1 MAARKFNRRRFL
13 KATAA
18 ASTTAILAPYI
29 RTSHAAGKL
38 EVGFWDHW
46 VPGANDTLTKMCQ
59 EWAAKEK
66 VELKIDYIPSQGN
79 KNLITIAAE
88 AQAKSGHDMLA
99 MPTWWPAQNAKSLEP
114 VDDLMKDLVA
124 ANGAVSQLIEY
135 LGKHDGHWAGI
146 PATPGSQIKGPCGR
160 IDLFKQHAG
169 IDLQKMYPGSGA
181 PDKALS
187 EAWTW
192 DAFLDAA
199 TKCHKAGSPFGVG
212 LGQTTD
218 SVDTMGALFSAY
230 GAEMVD
236 AKGNIAVKSDAVKQV
251 LEYMKKLVPV
261 LPPDVFAWDDAS
273 NNKWLVSG
281 KGALIMNPPS
291 AWAVAKRDA
300 PKVAEQCWT
309 FPTPK
314 GPKGRFQP
322 YLPYFWSIWKFSK
335 NKAAAK
341 SLIRHISQRESVE
354 KMVAASQGYDI
365 PAFAKL
371 NDFKTWAEEGPPKGT
386 LFNYPPRPGQILSI
400 SAFPAPPKIAQ
411 QIYAQ
416 AISTKMVAK
425 CTQGGESIDK
435 AIAWAASELEGFM
448 RT

>member
-1 MAARKFNRRRFL
+1 MAARKFSRRRFL
-13 KATAA
+13 KTTAA
-18 ASTTAILAPYI
+18 ASATAVFAPYI

-46 VPGANDTLTKMCQ
+46 VPGGNAALTALCN

-66 VELKIDYIPSQGN
+66 VEIKIDYIPSQGN
-79 KNLITIAAE
+79 KNLLTIAAE
-88 AQAKSGHDMLA
+88 SQAKSGHDMLA
-99 MPTWWPAQNAKSLEP
+99 FPSWWPADKAKELES
-114 VDDLMKDLVA
+114 VDDVMKDLVA
-124 ANGAVSQLIEY
+124 KNGAVSPLIEY
-135 LGKHDGHWAGI
+135 LGKHGGNWVAI

-169 IDLQKMYPGSGA
+169 IDLQKMYPAGA
-181 PDKALS
+181 PPDKGLS
-187 EAWTW
+187 DAWTW
-192 DAFLDAA
+192 DAFLAA
-199 TKCHKAGSPFGVG
+199 AEKCHKAGSPFGVG
-212 LGQTTD
+212 LGGTTD
-218 SVDTMGALFSAY
+218 SVDSMGALFGSY
-230 GAEMVD
+230 GAELVD
-236 AKGNIAVKSDAVKQV
+236 AKGNITVNSDAVKQV
-251 LEYMKKLVPV
+251 LEYMKKLVQF

-300 PKVAEQCWT
+300 PKVAEQLWT
-309 FPTPK
+309 FPSPR
-314 GPKGRFQP
+314 GPKGRYQP
-322 YLPYFWSIWKFSK
+322 YLPYFWGIWKFSK

-341 SLIRHISQRESVE
+341 SLIRHISERGAVE

-386 LFNYPPRPGQILSI
+386 LYNYPPKPGQVLSI
-400 SAFPAPPKIAQ
+400 SAFPAPPKIAA
-411 QIYAQ
+411 QIYTQ
-416 AISTKMVAK
+416 AITTKMVAK

-435 AIAWAASELEGFM
+435 AIAWAASELQGFM

>member
-1 MAARKFNRRRFL
+1 MATRKFDRRRFL

-18 ASTTAILAPYI
+18 ASTTAAIGPYI

-99 MPTWWPAQNAKSLEP
+99 MPTWWPAQHSKSLEP
-114 VDDLMKDLVA
+114 VDDVMKDLVA
-124 ANGAVSQLIEY
+124 ANGGVSQLIEY
-135 LGKHDGHWAGI
+135 LGRHDGHWAGI

-169 IDLQKMYPGSGA
+169 IDLQKMYPAGAA

-192 DAFLDAA
+192 EAFLGAA
-199 TKCHKAGSPFGVG
+199 EKCHKAGSPFGVG

-230 GAEMVD
+230 GAQMVD
-236 AKGNIAVKSDAVKQV
+236 AKGNITVKSDAVKQV
-251 LEYMKKLVPV
+251 LEYMKKLVAV

-300 PKVAEQCWT
+300 PKVAEQCWS
-309 FPTPK
+309 FPSPR

-341 SLIRHISQRESVE
+341 SLMRHISRRESVE

-365 PAFAKL
+365 PAFSKL
-371 NDFKTWAEEGPPKGT
+371 HDFKTWAEEGPPKGT
-386 LFNYPPRPGQILSI
+386 LFNYPPRPDQILSI

-448 RT
+448 RS